1 MKDMVSS
8 GGVRKYRSIFSPR
21 SSRERD
27 LNFQNYWAYTQKH
40 DGQILEEERDLTSKR
55 STLGIFQKKRVLS
68 RRPLADPSLFYRNYI
83 SMQDDPKTLDPKT
96 LLLTCIYKFAR
107 HEWSGIS
114 AAWTVTPS
122 FSQSHS
128 TTDKISRFHLCEEF
142 CHVRLFHEMFRT
154 FRLDEVEW
162 KPMSRVTQWFYRM
175 FSRFPEKMMAGP
187 AFLTELMGMSFYR
200 QIDRLFDT
208 LLVDEPEAKER
219 LRALLHEIMID
230 ELAHIGQRRNFV
242 GGFGIR
248 IARWMYKPLVKMFFR
263 DIPEAKYLLDV
274 DEMVRDGLSF
284 DYNDVAQELI
294 DRSWIPSYC
303 QA

>member
-1 MKDMVSS
+1 MKSLN
-8 GGVRKYRSIFSPR
+8 GIGKYRSIFSPSTAGER
-21 SSRERD
+21 SS
-27 LNFQNYWAYTQKH
+27 NFQSYWTYTRQH
-40 DGQILEEERDLTSKR
+40 DGEILENDKDLTSKR
-55 STLGIFQKKRVLS
+55 MILSRFQKERVFS
-68 RRPLADPSLFYRNYI
+68 RQPLQDPSLFYRNYVTLK
-83 SMQDDPKTLDPKT
+83 DDPTKLDSKT

-114 AAWTVTPS
+114 AAWIVTPT
-122 FSQSHS
+122 FSQSRS

-154 FRLDEVEW
+154 FHLDEVEW
-162 KPMSRVTQWFYRM
+162 RPMGRFTQWAYRM
-175 FSRFPEKMMAGP
+175 FSRFPEKIMAAP

-208 LLVDEPEAKER
+208 ILSDEPEAKER

-242 GGFGIR
+242 GSFGIR
-248 IARWMYKPLVKMFFR
+248 LARWMFKPLVKMFFR

-284 DYNDVAQELI
+284 DYNDVSAEMI
-294 DRSWIPSYC
+294 ARSWVPSYC
-303 QA
+303 QT